1 MTLSSHPVPERFL
14 NRVDAGRHLAG
25 LLSDYAHRSDV
36 LVLGLPRGGVPVA
49 AEVAARLGA
58 PLDVFLVRK
67 LGVPGHPEL
76 AMGAIAEGAVKV
88 LDTRLITTLGIP
100 AQLVEAVAVRERLE
114 LERRDRQYRGD
125 RSRPVLKGRTVILI
139 DDGLATGST
148 MQAAAIAVRQGG
160 PATLIL
166 AAPVGAPATCERLR
180 QYADAVIC
188 VLTPAEFI
196 AVGAWY
202 DDFRQTTD
210 DEVRQLVGGSLTTTA
225 DDPVDVIRRR
235 AIKLAG
241 TPADHDAFLHA
252 VGDARLVLIGE
263 ATHGTHEFYRER
275 AIITQ
280 RLIRDKQFAA
290 VAVEADW
297 PDAHRVDTFV
307 RGAGGADLEAADALA
322 GFRRFPT
329 WMWRNADVLDFVGWL
344 RAHNDERPASE
355 RVGFYGLD
363 LYSLHA
369 SMRAVIAFLD
379 KVDPAAAQRARRRYG
394 CFDRFGDQMQTYAE
408 MTGLGLAHS
417 CERDVV
423 AQLIE
428 LQQRSIDYARR
439 DGRLAF
445 DDLFVAEQNARVVR
459 ESEAYYRTML
469 GSRVESWNLR
479 DRHMTDTLAE
489 LMGFLE
495 KTHRPPRIVVWAHN
509 SHLGDAR
516 ATQMGEFGELN
527 VGQLARQRFE
537 GGVISLGFTTY
548 EGTVTAA
555 SDWDEPAQ
563 RKHVRP
569 GLHGSYERLFH
580 DCGYPRCLLPLR
592 TDLALASVLSGPRL
606 ERAIGVIY
614 RPETE
619 RHSHYFH
626 ARLPEQFDYVIH
638 IDRTRAVEPLERS
651 VGWDAGEL
659 AETYP
664 SGL

>member
-1 MTLSSHPVPERFL
+1 MTPPLRPPPERFV
-14 NRVDAGRHLAG
+14 NRVDAGRRLAD
-25 LLSDYAHRSDV
+25 LLSAYANRSDV

-49 AEVAARLGA
+49 AEVAARLGV

-76 AMGAIAEGAVKV
+76 AMGAIAEGAIKV
-88 LDTRLITTLGIP
+88 LDRRLIADLGIP
-100 AQLVEAVAVRERLE
+100 AHLVEDVAVRERLE
-114 LERRDRQYRGD
+114 LDRRDRQYRGN
-125 RSRPVLKGRTVILI
+125 RSRPILTGRTVIVI

-148 MQAAAIAVRQGG
+148 MQAAAIALRQLG
-160 PATLIL
+160 PAHLIL
-166 AAPVGAPATCERLR
+166 AAPVGAPDTCERLR

-188 VLTPAEFI
+188 AITPADFG

-202 DDFRQTTD
+202 EDFRQTTD
-210 DEVRQLVGGSLTTTA
+210 DEVRQLVGGRRAATT
-225 DDPVDVIRRR
+225 DDPVEVIRRR

-275 AIITQ
+275 ATITQ
-280 RLIRDKQFAA
+280 RLIREKQFAA

-297 PDAHRVDTFV
+297 PDAHRVDGFV
-307 RGAGGADLEAADALA
+307 RGTCGTDLEAVDALA

-329 WMWRNADVLDFVGWL
+329 WLWRNADVLDFVGWL
-344 RAHNDERPASE
+344 RTHNDARPAAE

-363 LYSLHA
+363 LYSLHS
-369 SMRAVIAFLD
+369 SMQAVIAFLD
-379 KVDPAAAQRARRRYG
+379 RVDPQAAQRARRRYS
-394 CFDRFGDQMQTYAE
+394 CFDRFGEEMQTYAE
-408 MTGLGLAHS
+408 VTGLGLGQS

-423 AQLIE
+423 TQLVE
-428 LQQRSIDYARR
+428 LQQRAIDYARR

-459 ESEAYYRTML
+459 DSEAYYRTML
-469 GSRVESWNLR
+469 GGRVESWNLR
-479 DRHMTDTLAE
+479 DRHMHETLGE
-489 LMGFLE
+489 LMRFLE
-495 KTHRPPRIVVWAHN
+495 KVHVPPRIVVWAHN

-516 ATQMGEFGELN
+516 ATEMGEFGELN
-527 VGQLARQRFE
+527 VGQLARERFE

-555 SDWDEPAQ
+555 SDWDGPAQ

-569 GLHGSYERLFH
+569 GLSGSYERLFH
-580 DCGYPRCLLPLR
+580 DCGHPRFLLPLR
-592 TDLALASVLSGPRL
+592 TDLTLASALAGPRL
-606 ERAIGVIY
+606 ERAIGVLY
-614 RPETE
+614 KPETE
-619 RHSHYFH
+619 RRSHYFR
-626 ARLPEQFDYVIH
+626 ARLPEQFDYVMH
-638 IDRTRAVEPLERS
+638 IDSTRAVEPLERS
-651 VGWDAGEL
+651 ARWDAGEM